1 MKYKSS
7 CIFSKLKNSKRNT
20 IFNQFF
26 NDRDLTAENIER
38 YNKISH
44 RADYPFPHLDENNT
58 RYTRY
63 IILGTERTGSSYL
76 VELLKSHPSV
86 ISFSELFMDNCSSF
100 NYLGYPHHADI
111 KLINYR
117 NDHPVEF
124 LENLVYKPYKKNIAA
139 VGFKLFY
146 SQAHNNKLETV
157 WDYLNG
163 LNDLKIIH
171 IQRSNTFHSFVS
183 SKIALK
189 EGASKYP
196 GWVIK
201 EIQQLNMGIFMQ
213 QPGNYE
219 KTLIEIDYQEC
230 LNYFEKVK
238 AEKAY
243 YSKYFINHFV
253 LDLYYED
260 LLVNV
265 DRECEKLC
273 RFLHLSNVPLKTFA
287 EKQINVPIKEIV
299 KNYNEL
305 KNSFEG
311 SEWYLFFDE

>member
-1 MKYKSS
+1 MKYNKPG
-7 CIFSKLKNSKRNT
+7 IFSKFRSSKRNR
-20 IFNQFF
+20 IFGQFF
-26 NDRDLTAENIER
+26 NGRDLTAENIER
-38 YNKISH
+38 YNILSH
-44 RADYPFPHLDENNT
+44 RADYPFPHLDGNNT
-58 RYTRY
+58 GYTKY

-86 ISFSELFMDNCSSF
+86 ISFSELFVDDCSSF

-111 KLINYR
+111 KLIKYR

-124 LENLVYKPYKKNIAA
+124 LENLVYKPYKKDIGA

-157 WDYLNG
+157 WKYLNG
-163 LNDLKIIH
+163 LDDLKIIH
-171 IQRSNTFHSFVS
+171 IQRRNTFHSFVS

-196 GWVIK
+196 DWVIK
-201 EIQQLNMGIFMQ
+201 EIQQLNMGIFPQ
-213 QPGNYE
+213 QLDNDE
-219 KTLIEIDYQEC
+219 KTFINIDYQEC
-230 LNYFEKVK
+230 INYFEKVK
-238 AEKAY
+238 TEKAY
-243 YSKYFINHFV
+243 YGEYFINHSV

-260 LLVNV
+260 LLVNI

-273 RFLHLSNVPLKTFA
+273 GFLHLSNIPLKTFT
-287 EKQINVPIKEIV
+287 EKQIKVPIKEIV

-305 KNSFEG
+305 KNSFSG